1 MKDKD
6 LRRLSRGDLVEILL
20 LLQQENEQLRGELE
34 LAKLELEN
42 RQIKI
47 NNAGSIAEASLQL
60 NGVFMAAED
69 ACKQYADNI
78 QTLSQRQ
85 EEICRKMEHETQ
97 VRCRK
102 MINDA
107 KIQAQAYWDEY
118 NARFAQFAQQ
128 YEALRQILESGGNN
142 GRR

>member
-6 LRRLSRGDLVEILL
+6 LRKLSRGDLVEILL
-20 LLQQENEQLRGELE
+20 LLQEENEQLRGELE

-60 NGVFMAAED
+60 NGVFVAAED
-69 ACKQYADNI
+69 ACRQYTDNI

-85 EEICRKMEHETQ
+85 EEICRRMEQETQ
-97 VRCRK
+97 ARCRQ

-107 KIQAQAYWDEY
+107 KVQAQAYWDEY
-118 NARFAQFAQQ
+118 NARFHQFAQQ
-128 YEALRQILESGGNN
+128 YEALRQILESGGTQ